1 MSVPH
6 VVIKLLSV
14 LRRCFYGCKSIVYF
28 YLHRVSWVYVC
39 SLCCDKATVRSG
51 EVVVLL

>member
-6 VVIKLLSV
+6 FVIKLLSV
-14 LRRCFYGCKSIVYF
+14 LRRCFCGFKSIVYF

-39 SLCCDKATVRSG
+39 SLCCDKTAVRSV
-51 EVVVLL
+51 EMVVLL